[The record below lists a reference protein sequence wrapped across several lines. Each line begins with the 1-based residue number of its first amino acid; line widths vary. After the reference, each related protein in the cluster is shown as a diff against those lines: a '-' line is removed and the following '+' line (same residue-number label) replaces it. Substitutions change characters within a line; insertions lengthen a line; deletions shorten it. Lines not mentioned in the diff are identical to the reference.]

1 MCIVNKY
8 VKLSLIII
16 IIYNVYI
23 IFSFFIRCLYYFF
36 FDDIYIC
43 FEGKK
48 WRKKEGMEEKINN
61 IFC

>member
-16 IIYNVYI
+16 VIYNVYI

-43 FEGKK
+43 FE
-48 WRKKEGMEEKINN
+48 RKK
-61 IFC
+61 